1 MSALGSLKIGLSRLI
16 GLLFILAGVA
26 ALTVGYFGWKEAT
39 NPTVTMLPPPPPGA
53 VRTADAKPPAR
64 ASLTITSSSK
74 AAVAKKAKVAPAAK
88 TAPATAAAPQPPVSP
103 VRLDRVAFWR
113 RTMAWSGAALALGLA
128 FVGYSLHD
136 RPKIIRSG
144 ADEMLNEPVPF

>member
-1 MSALGSLKIGLSRLI
+1 MSALGSLKMGLSRLF
-16 GLLFILAGVA
+16 GLLFILAGAA
-26 ALTVGYFGWKEAT
+26 ALTVGYFGWKEAS
-39 NPTVTMLPPPPPGA
+39 NPTVTMLPPTPPAAARAAAAKPA
-53 VRTADAKPPAR
+53 SRTAVSITPTAKG
-64 ASLTITSSSK
+64 IG
-74 AAVAKKAKVAPAAK
+74 AKRAKVAPPAKAAS
-88 TAPATAAAPQPPVSP
+88 ATAAAAAAPASP

-144 ADEMLNEPVPF
+144 ADEMLNEPLPF